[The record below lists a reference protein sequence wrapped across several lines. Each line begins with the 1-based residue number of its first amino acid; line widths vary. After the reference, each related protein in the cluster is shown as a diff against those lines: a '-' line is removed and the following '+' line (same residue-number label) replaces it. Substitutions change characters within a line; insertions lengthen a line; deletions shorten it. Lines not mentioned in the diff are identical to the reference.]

1 MSIKQRIVHSGERC
15 GVCPSVYL
23 SFCFTAAATWPV
35 YISAVCAGGRHT
47 CFIDDLFM
55 MFV

>member
-23 SFCFTAAATWPV
+23 SFCFTAAAPWPV